1 MYRLLAKQPIKLVA
15 TNCGTSSDVIDKY
28 YSKFITMDMDSFTDL
43 PE

>member
-1 MYRLLAKQPIKLVA
+1 MANQPIKSVA

-28 YSKFITMDMDSFTDL
+28 YAKFIDVNMLDDSFTDL